1 MSDQI
6 VETGYAIRLKSNH
19 DFFLGSSYRSEG
31 IPKIYSS
38 PAKIYAALHT
48 NWEIIKRSLLLR
60 GEAFNKVNSA
70 DSDTLRDTFKQK
82 CEIVKVNI
90 RVEEIEVVPEI

>member
-19 DFFLGSSYRSEG
+19 DMFLGGRYSPTG

-48 NWEIIKRSLLLR
+48 NWEIIKRSFFLD
-60 GEAFNKVNSA
+60 GNDFNKVCNA
-70 DSDTLRDTFKQK
+70 DSDTLKDAFKQK

-90 RVEEIEVVPEI
+90 RVEEVEVVPEI